1 MCDCELGFGAARGNT
16 KKKAA
21 GAWAGAAAVLQGFL
35 ADPWLLRPA
44 DGGEVGTVQVEVPP
58 LDLQEEGEDEAH
70 RAAMQRQAAAAED
83 FARRLE
89 GAYGSPVRPN
99 LGQDA
104 PVLCLFRL
112 RFPVVA
118 CLPVARAC

>member
-1 MCDCELGFGAARGNT
+1 VCDCELGFGAARG
-16 KKKAA
+16 KKEAA
-21 GAWAGAAAVLQGFL
+21 GVWADAAAALQGFL

-44 DGGEVGTVQVEVPP
+44 DGPDAGTVQVEVPP

-89 GAYGSPVRPN
+89 GAYGSPVSPIS
-99 LGQDA
+99 LST
-104 PVLCLFRL
+104 CS
-112 RFPVVA
+112 
-118 CLPVARAC
+118 C